1 MLWETPFSIS
11 CRLWAVVNSPPDEQ
25 KRKCAAMPPENIE
38 VYLDALQTTAEAL
51 LDIIANLRAELDY
64 QE

>member
-1 MLWETPFSIS
+1 MGNPVFHQLPTVGGREQS
-11 CRLWAVVNSPPDEQ
+11 ADEQ

-64 QE
+64 HE